1 MYTFIV
7 NPNARTGL
15 GLKTWKT
22 LELILKERGI
32 SYQVFFT
39 KYQKHATRITR
50 RLTEEKKQRMII
62 VLGGDGTI
70 NEVVNGISDL
80 SETTLGYIP
89 IGSSNDFARGMGL
102 STDPVSALE
111 HILFPTRFAY
121 VNIGVLNYQNKKR
134 RFAVSSGFG
143 FDAGVCH
150 QILVSN
156 LKKILNRLHLGK
168 LSYAGVAI
176 RRILALTPRQM
187 TLILDHDR
195 HIIFDRVYFAAA
207 MNQKVEGGGFKF
219 CPKAD
224 PSDDMLDVIVVAGLS
239 KLKILTLL
247 PTAFKGWHIH
257 FKGVYTYRCKEA
269 EFRSENPLPV
279 HTDGEPVFLQR
290 HVNLSLEKEHLRLI
304 LS

>member
-15 GLKTWKT
+15 GLKTWKI
-22 LELILKERGI
+22 LEHILKERGI

-39 KYQKHATRITR
+39 KYQKHATKITKK
-50 RLTEEKKQRMII
+50 LTGELGHRTVIA
-62 VLGGDGTI
+62 VGGDGTI
-70 NEVVNGISDL
+70 NEVINGIADL
-80 SETTLGYIP
+80 SVTTLGYIP

-102 STDPVSALE
+102 STDPVNALE

-121 VNIGVLNYQNKKR
+121 VNIGVLNCQNEKH

-143 FDAGVCH
+143 FDAGVCR
-150 QILVSN
+150 QIMVSN
-156 LKKILNRLHLGK
+156 LKKVLNRLHLGK
-168 LSYAGVAI
+168 LSYACVAI
-176 RRILALTPRQM
+176 QQLLSMTPRQM
-187 TLILDHDR
+187 TLVLDHDR
-195 HIIFDRVYFAAA
+195 QIIFDKVYFAAA

-224 PSDDMLDVIVVAGLS
+224 PSDDMLDIIVVAGLS

-247 PTAFKGWHIH
+247 PTAFPGWHTR
-257 FKGVYTYRCKEA
+257 FKGVYIYRCREA
-269 EFRSENPLPV
+269 AFQSERPLPV
-279 HTDGEPVFLQR
+279 HTDGEPVFPKRQL
-290 HVNLSLEKEHLRLI
+290 NLSLEEEHLRLI

>member
-15 GLKTWKT
+15 GFKTWKKLKLT
-22 LELILKERGI
+22 LKERGI
-32 SYQVFFT
+32 SYRVFFT
-39 KYQKHATRITR
+39 KYQKHATNIAKK
-50 RLTEEKKQRMII
+50 LTEEEGPHMII
-62 VLGGDGTI
+62 ALGGDGTV
-70 NEVVNGISDL
+70 NEVINGISGL
-80 SETTLGYIP
+80 SKTTLGYIP

-102 STDPVSALE
+102 STDPVNALE

-121 VNIGVLNYQNKKR
+121 VNIGVLNYQNKKH

-168 LSYAGVAI
+168 LSYAGVALQ
-176 RRILALTPRQM
+176 RILALTPGQM
-187 TLILDHDR
+187 TLTLDHDR
-195 HIIFDRVYFAAA
+195 HIIFDKVYFAAA

-219 CPKAD
+219 CPHAD

-239 KLKILTLL
+239 KLKVLLLL
-247 PTAFKGWHIH
+247 PTAFKGWHTR
-257 FKGVYTYRCKEA
+257 FKGVYIYRCKEA
-269 EFRSENPLPV
+269 EFRSERALPV
-279 HTDGEPVFLQR
+279 HTDGEPIFLQR
-290 HVNLSLEKEHLRLI
+290 QVNLSLEKEHLRLI